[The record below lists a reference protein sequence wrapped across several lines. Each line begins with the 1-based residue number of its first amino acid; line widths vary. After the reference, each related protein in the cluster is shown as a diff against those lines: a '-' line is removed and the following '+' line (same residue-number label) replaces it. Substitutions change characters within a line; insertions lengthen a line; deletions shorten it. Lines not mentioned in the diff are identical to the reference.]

1 MQADITHWKLAGGTE
16 VEVLNVIDDL
26 SRFPGGQRRR
36 EGVQGYS
43 TFDGVTIPNVNRG
56 GWFYGTDR
64 WNEGEFFRSEITD
77 HHLVTGVSR

>member
-1 MQADITHWKLAGGTE
+1 M
-16 VEVLNVIDDL
+16 IDDP
-26 SRFPGGQRRR
+26 SRLPGGHGRL

-43 TFDGVTIPNVNRG
+43 TFAVVAIPNVGRA

-64 WNEGEFFRSEITD
+64 WNEGEFIRSEITD